1 MHDTEQEFRTP
12 KTTLQSVPVFPQL
25 SREKGFTGPLL
36 PGTLSPFST
45 PRRPTITISLLLP
58 LLISLAGLLLLLGG
72 GELLVGGAR
81 DLARHWGMPPL
92 LIGLTVLAFGTSVPE
107 LFISLAAT
115 WRGFPGIMLGN
126 VIGSNIA
133 NIGLILGISL
143 LISPLRLAFKT
154 VATEMVLLHLVS
166 AGLFGLAWWGY
177 FPRPVGWLWVAIL
190 GGYTVLA
197 YRNAVGTGNHEAAE
211 AAATG
216 EERSSPVPAPP
227 IPVRGLLAALLL
239 VAVGL
244 VALAG
249 GSELFLRGAVEVAR
263 SLGIS
268 ELVIGLT
275 LAAVGTSLPELAT
288 CVAAIRQRQDAML
301 VGNIIGSNLFNLL
314 MVMGS
319 TASLLP
325 FALPPELLQ
334 RDLPVMLLFSLLLL
348 LAVSGRR
355 RLGRGLGL
363 LLVAGYGFYLYLLV

>member
-1 MHDTEQEFRTP
+1 M
-12 KTTLQSVPVFPQL
+12 
-25 SREKGFTGPLL
+25 
-36 PGTLSPFST
+36 
-45 PRRPTITISLLLP
+45 ILP
-58 LLISLAGLLLLLGG
+58 LLILLTGLVLLLVG

-81 DLARHWGMPPL
+81 DLARHWGMPSL
-92 LIGLTVLAFGTSVPE
+92 LIGLTVVAFGTSVPE

-115 WRGFPGIMLGN
+115 WRGFPEIMLGN

-143 LISPLRLAFKT
+143 LISPLRLAFKA

-166 AGLFGLAWWGY
+166 AGLFGLAWLGY
-177 FPRPVGWLWVAIL
+177 FPRPVGWLWLVVL
-190 GGYTVLA
+190 VGYTVLA
-197 YRNAVGTGNHEAAE
+197 YRSAAGDGSHGADE
-211 AAATG
+211 SAAAG
-216 EERSSPVPAPP
+216 EPPPAS

-239 VAVGL
+239 VAAGL
-244 VALAG
+244 AALAG
-249 GSELFLRGAVEVAR
+249 GSELFLRGAVEIAR

-275 LAAVGTSLPELAT
+275 LAAIGTSLPELAT

-314 MVMGS
+314 MVMGA

-325 FALPPELLQ
+325 FALPPVLLQ

-348 LAVSGRR
+348 LALFGRGR
-355 RLGRGLGL
+355 MGRGLGL
-363 LLVAGYGFYLYLLV
+363 LLLAGYGFYLYLLV